1 MSEQTYQLET
11 SPLAAFPAFLLILV
25 LILTA
30 LGVVA
35 HVAFA

>member
-1 MSEQTYQLET
+1 MAAQTPYLET
-11 SPLAAFPAFLLILV
+11 APLGAFPTILLVLV
-25 LILTA
+25 LILTL

>member
-1 MSEQTYQLET
+1 MYLEGAT
-11 SPLAAFPAFLLILV
+11 GPMPSVLLLLI

-35 HVAFA
+35 HAAVV